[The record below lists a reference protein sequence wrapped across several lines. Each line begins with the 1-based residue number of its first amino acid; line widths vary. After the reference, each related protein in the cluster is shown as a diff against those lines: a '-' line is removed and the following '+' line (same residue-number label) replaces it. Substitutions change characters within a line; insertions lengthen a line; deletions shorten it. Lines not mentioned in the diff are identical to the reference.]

1 MPRRVPN
8 DELLAHEAVWWKK
21 FLQKI
26 SHHLQGFYTTNSDR
40 IFVATVWLGVFPIKL
55 GDCHPTLSREIGFE
69 WVYHSEHHGSR
80 ASGNSKPPQTS
91 RNSAIHLARISGAI
105 STYRNWI
112 WLTWSFHER
121 FLPSTRVAIAGKYWE
136 RAPTAIHS
144 ARINHNGVVPKA
156 RHRFR
161 RMSLLR
167 VVFSLQ
173 KQNLQ
178 RISGFYHANLW
189 SGRFRVLRSRK
200 WTSFWPAMIITTMW
214 SPSDL
219 MAHMPAAQGWCLEAR
234 PKWWVGVPA
243 WKPAGS
249 IKTSR
254 FICFFP
260 QYFWLPKKRPRL
272 AKTPAKRSSRG
283 AQEWHGFSRYHC
295 WELRMQQVGR
305 YLRGF
310 RDSKPA

>member
-1 MPRRVPN
+1 MAQ
-8 DELLAHEAVWWKK
+8 ELLE
-21 FLQKI
+21 
-26 SHHLQGFYTTNSDR
+26 
-40 IFVATVWLGVFPIKL
+40 TV
-55 GDCHPTLSREIGFE
+55 
-69 WVYHSEHHGSR
+69 
-80 ASGNSKPPQTS
+80 KPPQTS
-91 RNSAIHLARISGAI
+91 RNRAIHLARISGAI

-112 WLTWSFHER
+112 WLTWSFHEH
-121 FLPSTRVAIAGKYWE
+121 FLPSTRVAIAGKYWG

-178 RISGFYHANLW
+178 RISGFYHASLW
-189 SGRFRVLRSRK
+189 SGRFRVFEVSEVDIILAGHDHHYDVKPVGPHGTYACSSRLI
-200 WTSFWPAMIITTMW
+200 FG
-214 SPSDL
+214 SPTQVVGGSTCMKACRLHLHRMDL
-219 MAHMPAAQGWCLEAR
+219 Y
-234 PKWWVGVPA
+234 V
-243 WKPAGS
+243 
-249 IKTSR
+249 
-254 FICFFP
+254 FFP
-260 QYFWLPKKRPRL
+260 KYFWLPKKRPRL